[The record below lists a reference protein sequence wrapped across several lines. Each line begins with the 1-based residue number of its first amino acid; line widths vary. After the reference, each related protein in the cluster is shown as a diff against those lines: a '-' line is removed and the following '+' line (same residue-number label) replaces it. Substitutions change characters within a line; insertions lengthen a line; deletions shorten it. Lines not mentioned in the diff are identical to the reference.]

1 MFGFGNLPEITKNLI
16 IINAIMLLAMTF
28 FPGLYQYVSLYYFSN
43 EMFRPW
49 QIVTHMFTHANLMHL
64 FFNMFSLYMFGSVL
78 ERVLGA
84 KRFLTFYLLT
94 GFGGAFLYGLVNV
107 LHVYF
112 LSGEFW
118 ISNLEMINQLAIPL
132 SDKQEIANII
142 FTPMVG
148 ASGAVFGVL
157 IGFAFFFPDTQLMLI
172 FPPIPIK
179 AKVLVAILI
188 VYELW
193 SGYQQQG
200 NIAHF
205 AHLGGA
211 LFGYLILKSWK
222 RRGIL

>member
-16 IINAIMLLAMTF
+16 IINAIMLLAVTF

-49 QIVTHMFTHANLMHL
+49 QIVTHMFTHANFMHL

-78 ERVLGA
+78 ERVLGP

-94 GFGGAFLYGLVNV
+94 GLGGAFLHELVNILQVYHISGLVNIN
-107 LHVYF
+107 YD
-112 LSGEFW
+112 
-118 ISNLEMINQLAIPL
+118 IINNLNIPFSSKEELA
-132 SDKQEIANII
+132 QI
-142 FTPMVG
+142 FFSPMVG

-157 IGFAFFFPDTQLMLI
+157 IGFAFFFPNSQLMLI
-172 FPPIPIK
+172 FPPIPIR
-179 AKVLVAILI
+179 AKTLVFILI
-188 VYELW
+188 ASELFL
-193 SGYQQQG
+193 GYQQQG

-222 RRGIL
+222 RKGIL